1 MLTHKILLALT
12 AAAAILCS
20 CSPKVTEPKVMARE
34 VPERMDDFIFE
45 NDLICYRIYG
55 KALEKET
62 LSPGFDVWVK
72 TPGPLVADQR
82 YEDDLQHGKSYHKD
96 WGNGK
101 DCYKVG
107 VSLGAGA
114 SVPLIENRFQLPETN
129 WRSSEIVS
137 MTPEKLEF
145 VLHYPQWKGDGEVFT
160 LDKKITVFAGSYF
173 VKVEDTYTFEGE
185 YDEVEICAGIVRHDI
200 ESEESGDDWFAIWE
214 TASDQ
219 SAEKEDGRIGLALF
233 MPGAEAVTLSHGG
246 DHSVCIRTVKSG
258 ETVTYWTGSCWSKG
272 DLKTASDWFDKVK
285 AFSGKEYKKLK

>member
-1 MLTHKILLALT
+1 MFTHKTLLSLAAVAAL
-12 AAAAILCS
+12 ICS

-72 TPGPLVADQR
+72 LPGALVADQR

-114 SVPLIENRFQLPETN
+114 SVPLVENRFQYPKTN
-129 WRSSEIVS
+129 WRSSEIIS
-137 MTPEKLEF
+137 ASPEKLVF
-145 VLHYPQWKGDGEVFT
+145 VLHYPQWQGDGAVFS
-160 LDKKITVFAGSYF
+160 LDKKFTVYAGTYF
-173 VKVEDTYTFEGE
+173 VKVEDTYTFEGD
-185 YDEVEICAGIVRHDI
+185 YDEVDVCAGIVRHGIKD
-200 ESEESGDDWFAIWE
+200 EKEGGDWFAIWE
-214 TASDQ
+214 EASDQ
-219 SAEKEDGRIGLALF
+219 SAEKEDGMIGLALY
-233 MPGAEAVTLSHGG
+233 MPESSVTLSHGM
-246 DHSVCIRTVKSG
+246 DHSVCVRTIKSG
-258 ETVTYWTGSCWSKG
+258 ETLTYWTGSCWSKG
-272 DLKTASDWFDKVK
+272 DIKSASDWFDQVESF
-285 AFSGKEYKKLK
+285 AGKGHKKLK